1 MTSAQPAGPS
11 GSASALILDPHGHV
25 EYELHLID
33 DGVQNWIITESDA
46 GEGLRDY
53 LDRMRFAADV
63 EVRDASSE
71 RAVVWVPRREVD
83 PERPTWLIPADYA
96 GTGTTPAG
104 SDRGGD
110 ASRYIGTRPGLLVGS
125 QVLVERDEL
134 SVYLADAGEPVA
146 GTWALEALR
155 VAAGVPRPG
164 LETDH
169 RTIPHEVGWVG
180 PAVHLAK
187 GCYRGQE
194 TVARVHNMGRPPRR
208 LVLLHLDGSD
218 SHLPRTWRR
227 GGVRRAGGGHGRDG
241 GAALRVGPGLPP
253 RCSSATCPTGSRPC
267 WSPEPRRACRGG
279 AGMRALVQRAAAA
292 SVHIAG
298 EQVAAF
304 DGPGLVVLVG
314 VTHDDDAAKAARL
327 AGKVYGLRIFDADR
341 VDTCAAPGGAREV
354 SASDAGLP
362 LIVVSQFTLYGA
374 TAKGRRPTWDA
385 AAPGPIAE
393 PLVERFVAEPASPRR
408 PGADRPLRRRHAGQP
423 GQRRSGDA
431 AAGGL
436 SATPG
441 SACCG

>member
-1 MTSAQPAGPS
+1 MPYTSPSLALPHAVAPPPEAADQGVPWHYGDPLREQRALVDARGVVDQSHLAVLAVSGGDRRSWLNALTSAQLLDLS

-33 DGVQNWIITESDA
+33 DGGQTWIITEPDA

-125 QVLVERDEL
+125 QVLVDRDQL
-134 SVYLADAGEPVA
+134 SAYLADAGEPAA

-218 SHLPRTWRR
+218 SHLP
-227 GGVRRAGGGHGRDG
+227 AHGNEVVFAERVVGTVGTAAQHFELGPVATAVLKRNVPDG
-241 GAALRVGPGLPP
+241 
-253 RCSSATCPTGSRPC
+253 
-267 WSPEPRRACRGG
+267 
-279 AGMRALVQRAAAA
+279 A
-292 SVHIAG
+292 SVLVAG
-298 EQVAAF
+298 
-304 DGPGLVVLVG
+304 
-314 VTHDDDAAKAARL
+314 T
-327 AGKVYGLRIFDADR
+327 
-341 VDTCAAPGGAREV
+341 
-354 SASDAGLP
+354 
-362 LIVVSQFTLYGA
+362 
-374 TAKGRRPTWDA
+374 
-385 AAPGPIAE
+385 
-393 PLVERFVAEPASPRR
+393 PASVQWVVQ
-408 PGADRPLRRRHAGQP
+408 A
-423 GQRRSGDA
+423 
-431 AAGGL
+431 
-436 SATPG
+436 
-441 SACCG
+441 